1 MQLRPEQTVARSPVD
16 DARPATFLERGVMV
30 PFTTPMLLGSR
41 VRPSGRRGL
50 EIAVPSPAG
59 VRGFYVLPLRGLPD
73 ICTPTLHDRL
83 LVDLVE
89 RIPAVTPDAIIGATR
104 QVAQEGFAGRE
115 AAAAA
120 SAAAKAQA
128 NQRLITN
135 YRLLL
140 LLIRQTEVQGEHV
153 LPPERD
159 VPLSVQR
166 RAERAVARLA
176 HDAGLSPSAV
186 VTAMDGLTEAYLAV
200 GFRGDPTRARY
211 QGELVALADMAE
223 EVARWGELAV
233 DPQQSGCA
241 SLIARSARLTVEA
254 GEILMERVLAATEDL
269 RALLLRWTRDSEAVL
284 RETARLAWLL
294 DGWSVMAG
302 LWRSADRMGRAATV
316 GEMAVM
322 VPSMPREVTRWTGEA
337 SGEVSDEPHSVT
349 HSMRSRFVVRMT
361 DWRTGR
367 MLELTERNEV
377 IVKEC
382 L

>member
-1 MQLRPEQTVARSPVD
+1 MD
-16 DARPATFLERGVMV
+16 DTRPATFLERGVVV

-41 VRPSGRRGL
+41 VRPGARRGL

-59 VRGFYVLPLRGLPD
+59 IRGFYVLPLRELSD

-83 LVDLVE
+83 LLDLIE
-89 RIPAVTPDAIIGATR
+89 RAPAVTPDAITEATR
-104 QVAQEGFAGRE
+104 QVAQDGFAGQE
-115 AAAAA
+115 AAMAATGA
-120 SAAAKAQA
+120 HKARA
-128 NQRLITN
+128 GQRLVTN

-140 LLIRQTEVQGEHV
+140 LLIRQTEWPGEHA

-159 VPLSVQR
+159 APLNVQR

-176 HDAGLSPSAV
+176 QAAGLSPPAV
-186 VTAMDGLTEAYLAV
+186 VTAMEGLTEAYMAV

-211 QGELVALADMAE
+211 QGELLALEEMAG

-254 GEILMERVLAATEDL
+254 GQILVERALAAAEDF
-269 RALLLRWTRDSEAVL
+269 RALVLRWTADAEGVL
-284 RETARLAWLL
+284 RETSRLAWLL
-294 DGWSVMAG
+294 DGWSVMTG
-302 LWRSADRMGRAATV
+302 LWRCADRLGRPAAI
-316 GEMAVM
+316 GEMAMM

-337 SGEVSDEPHSVT
+337 TGEASDEPHSVT
-349 HSMRSRFVVRMT
+349 HSMRSRFVIRMT

-367 MLELTERNEV
+367 LLELMERNEQ
-377 IVKEC
+377 IVREC
-382 L
+382 V

>member
-1 MQLRPEQTVARSPVD
+1 MD
-16 DARPATFLERGVMV
+16 DARPTTFLERGVMV
-30 PFTTPMLLGSR
+30 RFTTPMLLGSR

-59 VRGFYVLPLRGLPD
+59 VRGFYVLPLRGLSD
-73 ICTPTLHDRL
+73 ICTPTLHDRQ
-83 LVDLVE
+83 LVELIE
-89 RIPAVTPDAIIGATR
+89 RIPAVTPDAITGATR
-104 QVAQEGFAGRE
+104 QVAREGYAGQD

-120 SAAAKAQA
+120 TEAARTQA
-128 NQRLITN
+128 NQRLVTN

-140 LLIRQTEVQGEHV
+140 LLIRQTESPGEHA

-159 VPLSVQR
+159 APLSVQR

-176 HDAGLSPSAV
+176 HEAGLSPAAV

-211 QGELVALADMAE
+211 QGELLVLGEMAE

-233 DPQQSGCA
+233 DSQHSGCA
-241 SLIARSARLTVEA
+241 SLIARSARLTVDA
-254 GEILMERVLAATEDL
+254 GRILVERVLAATEDL
-269 RALLLRWTRDSEAVL
+269 RGLLLRWTRDAEGVL
-284 RETARLAWLL
+284 DETARLAWLL
-294 DGWSVMAG
+294 DGWSVMTG
-302 LWRSADRMGRAATV
+302 LWRSADRMGRAATI

-337 SGEVSDEPHSVT
+337 TGEAPDEPHSIT
-349 HSMRSRFVVRMT
+349 HSMRSRFVIRMT

-367 MLELTERNEV
+367 LLELTERNEA